1 MICPRCSAGQI
12 SQSTDQCV
20 VCGFAPLG
28 SLVVGKPVV
37 DEVRETVQRE
47 VEGLFHID
55 QLVHHGTRSVVYQA
69 ISLRTGQRVAL
80 KAIPLQRG
88 LQVDIAEFERL
99 ASVSSSLSHSHMAR
113 VLEFGRTGA
122 MLWYSSE
129 WVDGR
134 SLQELLDEGPVDF
147 EKCLHILEQVA
158 SALDYMHRRGVVH
171 GNVKP
176 SNILLDSRG
185 WARVADACVM
195 KAFESDDGIG
205 DALGVEPDYLAP
217 ECQLGR
223 GLGALSD
230 QFSLAAVA
238 RKTLGGSEE
247 LEDGPGRAMVRAL
260 AKTPAKRFPSILDF
274 VEELRG
280 GPGPVSS
287 AAQFL
292 LPEGRPSRSDVL
304 LIDPADSASRLPSVK
319 VALSALV
326 VFAIIFLSGI
336 VWLRP
341 PLWASWLGP

>member
-1 MICPRCSAGQI
+1 M
-12 SQSTDQCV
+12 

-55 QLVHHGTRSVVYQA
+55 QLVRHGTRSVVYQA
-69 ISLRTGQRVAL
+69 VSLQTGQRVAL

-88 LQVDIAEFERL
+88 LQLDVAEFERL
-99 ASVSSSLSHSHMAR
+99 ASVASSLSHSHMAR

-129 WVDGR
+129 WVDGT
-134 SLQELLDEGPVDF
+134 SLQELLDDGAVDF
-147 EKCLHILEQVA
+147 ERLLQILEQVA

-176 SNILLDSRG
+176 SNILLDGRG

-195 KAFESDDGIG
+195 RAFGSDDGIG

-217 ECQLGR
+217 ECLRDR
-223 GLGALSD
+223 GVGALAD
-230 QFSLAAVA
+230 QFSLAVVA
-238 RKTLGGSEE
+238 RRALGESEG
-247 LEDGPGRAMVRAL
+247 LKDGPGRALERAL
-260 AKTPAKRFPSILDF
+260 SKMPAERFSSVLDF

-280 GPGPVSS
+280 GPVSS
-287 AAQFL
+287 ASQFL
-292 LPEGRPSRSDVL
+292 LPECRPSRSDVL
-304 LIDPADSASRLPSVK
+304 LIDPADSVSRLPSVK
-319 VALSALV
+319 VALSAV
-326 VFAIIFLSGI
+326 IVFAIVFLSGI